1 MFSTRAFTFLKEL
14 RAPDQLP
21 QDVQVLVPY
30 NDAQTLRYVQK
41 FLTRFY
47 QDKRSRIGVFGIN
60 PGRLGAGLTG
70 IAFTDPVALREHC
83 GIENTLGS
91 TAELS
96 SEFIYKVIDA
106 YGGSSAFFAEFFLSS
121 LCPLGFTKGTK
132 NYNFYDDAALQSAVM
147 PFIRSTMNEQL
158 KLPLSRDTAV
168 ILGTG
173 KIRVVAESLNASEK
187 YFRNL
192 VFLEHPRYIM
202 QYKRRS
208 VPAFV
213 RKYVDTL
220 HSLENAVTHSTQ

>member
-1 MFSTRAFTFLKEL
+1 
-14 RAPDQLP
+14 
-21 QDVQVLVPY
+21 
-30 NDAQTLRYVQK
+30 
-41 FLTRFY
+41 
-47 QDKRSRIGVFGIN
+47 
-60 PGRLGAGLTG
+60 
-70 IAFTDPVALREHC
+70 
-83 GIENTLGS
+83 
-91 TAELS
+91 
-96 SEFIYKVIDA
+96 
-106 YGGSSAFFAEFFLSS
+106 
-121 LCPLGFTKGTK
+121 
-132 NYNFYDDAALQSAVM
+132 
-147 PFIRSTMNEQL
+147 MNEQL